1 MQLIKPYFEVYELP
15 TANTVMARIERA
27 GRVCYKSED
36 KITEDSAAKFCANI
50 VKSGHDSVLEHSSI
64 TVKFVCD
71 RGVSH
76 ELVRHRLMSPSQE
89 STRYCNYTRKGI
101 VFILPPWV
109 DIPPGEYGPSNFNT
123 VPYHPWYASL
133 LQAEA
138 VYNDLINIRKWTP
151 QQART
156 VLPNSLKTEVVV
168 TANVREW
175 RHIFRMRTGAGV
187 HPQMAELMVP
197 LLRLFTLHMPILFE
211 DIKPSDKWIEFSKG
225 G

>member
-1 MQLIKPYFEVYELP
+1 MQLIKPYFEIYELP
-15 TANTVMARIERA
+15 SANTVMARIELA
-27 GRVCYKSED
+27 GRVCYKSEE

-50 VKSGHDSVLEHSSI
+50 VKSGHDSVLEHSNI

-89 STRYCNYTRKGI
+89 STRYCNYARKGI
-101 VFILPPWV
+101 TFVIPPWV
-109 DIPPGEYGPSNFNT
+109 HIQPGVYDKDNYQS
-123 VPYHPWYASL
+123 VPFTPWYNAML
-133 LQAEA
+133 VAEA
-138 VYNDLINIRKWTP
+138 SYNILIEKGWTP
-151 QQART
+151 QQARS

-197 LLRLFTLHMPILFE
+197 LLRVFTIHAPILFE
-211 DIKPSDKWIEFSKG
+211 DIKASDKWVEFLPPS
-225 G
+225 